1 MSSSSSFRAERG
13 RRSRDAADADAAAA
27 HSIRGK
33 MKSFFFRVLY
43 FMSERGNRTYSEKTA
58 FFSLFFMSPWH
69 RPSVPLSK
77 ESEARHRN
85 SSNICIQ
92 EKLQKYTRRLARTH
106 ARLKNFYILS
116 SEEEE
121 ERERE
126 REVRFIRALS
136 FLLRRE
142 GVSSSK
148 SLVLKIGTL
157 LTVLPFLLKN
167 PPRRTQVTHT
177 QERIDKYAHI

>member
-1 MSSSSSFRAERG
+1 MRERESNVL
-13 RRSRDAADADAAAA
+13 RKNC
-27 HSIRGK
+27 I
-33 MKSFFFRVLY
+33 FFTLFYITKVAP
-43 FMSERGNRTYSEKTA
+43 SE
-58 FFSLFFMSPWH
+58 
-69 RPSVPLSK
+69 SVPLSK
-77 ESEARHRN
+77 EREARN

-92 EKLQKYTRRLARTH
+92 ENLQKYTRRLARTH

-121 ERERE
+121 ERE